1 MGSRTGAG
9 EYKTGLNLTAKG
21 ENIRMTEANNLLEL
35 LEAGMRL
42 ETHAC
47 GPCVGDDN
55 FPDGEP
61 GLSVARDLGPCV
73 GDDGGEPPV

>member
-1 MGSRTGAG
+1 
-9 EYKTGLNLTAKG
+9 
-21 ENIRMTEANNLLEL
+21 MTEANNLLEL

-61 GLSVARDLGPCV
+61 GLSAAKVLGPCV
-73 GDDGGEPPV
+73 GDDDKSPPPAYSLTYRLSSRQGSTGTGVSA

>member
-1 MGSRTGAG
+1 
-9 EYKTGLNLTAKG
+9 
-21 ENIRMTEANNLLEL
+21 MTEANNLLEL

-47 GPCVGDDN
+47 GPCVGDDSIT
-55 FPDGEP
+55 DRGL
-61 GLSVARDLGPCV
+61 GLSAAKDLGPCV